1 MCRSQCKRIQAGKEP
16 PEPHHR
22 RWQGHTDSSEES
34 STVATENWIQK
45 KWIIPLRFTS
55 VCCARA
61 PRSARDELLASY
73 QRQQTGFVHLPGLHG
88 PGFCLCH
95 TPGHLQPIKSRSP
108 FTWTDWVLSQTDRDV
123 FEVWLST
130 ETLLGDK
137 RAYFVNEQTNKS
149 HRAET
154 GLYSLQ
160 ETKAH
165 LELTALNYIKNH
177 SENAVLLQKLVRD
190 ADCVFSALCDTSVRG
205 QVTSVSS
212 TPSFPSA
219 SWNCSFGS
227 RPPPLH
233 VLARL
238 AKFWGSPRL
247 TLPFKASTKYSST
260 EILSKLFFMDWLTHL
275 GKLYSEFR
283 PDKRC
288 SLSW

>member
-1 MCRSQCKRIQAGKEP
+1 MLTGSHWFQ
-16 PEPHHR
+16 R
-22 RWQGHTDSSEES
+22 RVLHGGDRELNSEEMNHPS
-34 STVATENWIQK
+34 KIYKGLLRPSPAFSAGRAAGALPEAADGLCA
-45 KWIIPLRFTS
+45 PSRFTRPWFLS
-55 VCCARA
+55 V
-61 PRSARDELLASY
+61 SHS
-73 QRQQTGFVHLPGLHG
+73 
-88 PGFCLCH
+88 
-95 TPGHLQPIKSRSP
+95 GHLQPIKSRSP

-205 QVTSVSS
+205 QLTSVSS
-212 TPSFPSA
+212 TPSFSSA